1 LSFAFVLLA
10 SGTSQP
16 GTLLKSAS
24 DLGRIFPDMAE
35 RRKKM
40 FGKRNMSVDSY
51 FDLNTSELDRTDHES
66 TDSLRKK
73 IISNLSFGV
82 NGLTPSSKQ
91 YMESMEKSAK
101 IAALKPKDWKKVSAK
116 HREKFVQLSEI
127 WENAESIN
135 PELITIINDNGV
147 CFKEEFSIGR
157 GSYGTEVYVCLGSD
171 GIERAIKRLPKYL
184 CNLLKNER
192 DILISRNAVESPR
205 VVNYWFYDDN
215 SSPDYG
221 YLILNLYEKNL
232 KEFVKKEGEMTTESR
247 ARKMIRQV
255 LEGLKALHSREPRIL
270 HRDLKPTNILVDV
283 NGDLVLSDFG
293 IGRFFPEQGIFTGC
307 IYLTK

>member
-1 LSFAFVLLA
+1 MFITFYTFCRFFTFVCSGLPEFPCDKFSVPFALAYTLVRCNLPRVPYLYISRGQHFDDELREQPQGLLARLSFAFVLLA

-24 DLGRIFPDMAE
+24 DFGRIFPDMAE
-35 RRKKM
+35 RRQKM

-127 WENAESIN
+127 WENAESN

-157 GSYGTEVYVCLGSD
+157 GS
-171 GIERAIKRLPKYL
+171 
-184 CNLLKNER
+184 N
-192 DILISRNAVESPR
+192 
-205 VVNYWFYDDN
+205 
-215 SSPDYG
+215 
-221 YLILNLYEKNL
+221 
-232 KEFVKKEGEMTTESR
+232 
-247 ARKMIRQV
+247 
-255 LEGLKALHSREPRIL
+255 
-270 HRDLKPTNILVDV
+270 
-283 NGDLVLSDFG
+283 
-293 IGRFFPEQGIFTGC
+293 QGIF
-307 IYLTK
+307 